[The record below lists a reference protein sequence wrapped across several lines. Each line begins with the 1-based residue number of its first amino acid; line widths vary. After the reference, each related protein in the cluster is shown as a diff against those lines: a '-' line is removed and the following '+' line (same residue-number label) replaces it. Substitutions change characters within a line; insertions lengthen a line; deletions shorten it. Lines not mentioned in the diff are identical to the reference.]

1 LLFFPEFFPEFWQKH
16 GKLQIKLWKTPIGR
30 RISSVAL
37 FLCLLLH
44 CPDNERINKV
54 TKEKDFYYG
63 TKENKEDVLD
73 AREAATA
80 VPLDVRTGSV
90 PTGGTQHG

>member
-1 LLFFPEFFPEFWQKH
+1 MEDFFCRLFFVLTFADEFSENRLHLSIEQ
-16 GKLQIKLWKTPIGR
+16 
-30 RISSVAL
+30 AL
-37 FLCLLLH
+37 CIRFALSLH

-73 AREAATA
+73 AREAAAA
-80 VPLDVRTGSV
+80 VPLDVRAGSV
-90 PTGGTQHG
+90 PTGGIQHG